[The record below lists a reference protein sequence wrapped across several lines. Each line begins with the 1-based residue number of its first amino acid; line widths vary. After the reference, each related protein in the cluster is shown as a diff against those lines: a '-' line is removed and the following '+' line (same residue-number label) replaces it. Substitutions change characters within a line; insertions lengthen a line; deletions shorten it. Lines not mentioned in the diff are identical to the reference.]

1 MIIITSIF
9 VFNFTNI
16 CVIVFL
22 AKLLTLSILFSTAV
36 RAVLVT
42 KLVILSIST
51 LTSFSLVWRAAVAA
65 KLVILGISPLTSFT
79 LALRKALV
87 AKLVIPGILSSIFF
101 YLSIIYLFLTASF
114 FTSSLSLLRSIGTGF
129 NSSTFEL
136 STLIK
141 VS

>member
-1 MIIITSIF
+1 MIMITSIF

-22 AKLLTLSILFSTAV
+22 TNLLTLSILFSTVV

-42 KLVILSIST
+42 KLVILCISP
-51 LTSFSLVWRAAVAA
+51 LTSFILALRAAVAA

-87 AKLVIPGILSSIFF
+87 AKLVISGILSSIFF

-114 FTSSLSLLRSIGTGF
+114 FTSSLSLLKSIGTGF
-129 NSSTFEL
+129 N
-136 STLIK
+136 
-141 VS
+141 